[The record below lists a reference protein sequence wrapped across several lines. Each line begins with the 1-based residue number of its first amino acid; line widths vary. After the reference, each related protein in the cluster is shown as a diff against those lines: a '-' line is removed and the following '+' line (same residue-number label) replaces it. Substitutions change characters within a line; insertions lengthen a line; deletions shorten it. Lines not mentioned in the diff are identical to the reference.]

1 MLFPASAVN
10 FCGKGFFIS
19 YSTNS
24 TALGIVVISE
34 GEFHVCSLYFLCVL

>member
-1 MLFPASAVN
+1 MLFPAQLSTFAERA
-10 FCGKGFFIS
+10 FLFS

-34 GEFHVCSLYFLCVL
+34 GEFHVCYLYFLCVL